1 MASRKLGI
9 RVFVAWIFCICFSI
23 GSAVAQSG
31 QADVEGIVSD
41 STGATVA
48 NAQVTLRNMD
58 SGDSRAVTTEADGRY
73 RFPTVPPGRY
83 SITVKAPSFSSQT
96 VNDLQIELGNHVE
109 QNVALKAG
117 DTSQVV
123 EVTGDVG
130 AVDTTAYD
138 VGGVI
143 SQTQMTT
150 LPIPNRQYLN
160 LALLLPGTT
169 QDATRT
175 FYNNVQSGGGQFYY
189 ANGFFLDGVSNQWS
203 EQGEPRQNIPEGAV
217 DQFKTYVASF
227 PAEFGWAMGGFTAV
241 VTKSGTNR
249 IHGEVFE
256 YFRNQA
262 FNGENRFQQAA
273 DVTQGTGKAPYT
285 RNQFGG
291 DIGGAILKDRTHYYA
306 AYERTQ
312 TTASYTLFVPP
323 ASAANYAPL
332 LGTFSQPSHDQ
343 MLTLR
348 LDHNLKTDQQLF
360 VRYAQE
366 WNLLTRQGCGG
377 STTYS
382 CYDGS
387 IPRHSIVVGHTWEP
401 TSHIVNEARFQ
412 YAISTYQLGPYGTT
426 IPKTPNDLLSPQFTN
441 AVGIGYRFPSF
452 SYGETYSAVGVESR
466 WELNDSL
473 SIQKGTHSFKMG
485 FDISY
490 IPYVDASAVNLK
502 GTFTF
507 GTDQPFNPAN
517 TSNLTNPSSFT
528 AALKPLIYYL
538 PSTQTSYFFQDT
550 WKLRPNLTANLGLRY
565 DREYGASFLDTLN
578 PANFT
583 PAIPFQGD
591 PRKRGDRNNFGPRIG
606 FTWDPNGKGQNVI
619 RAGYGVY
626 YNNIQTEQGEGEKL
640 NLYACNVTISNPKY
654 PDPYNGLS
662 PSTYCSTAPPTV
674 SFLSPGYSNPYSQQF
689 SAGYT
694 RQITTNLALIVD
706 GIYEHGLRNYKVIDL
721 NYPVNGVRPLPTWNQ
736 LQQHASTDQDKYKGL
751 FVRLDKRYS
760 GRFMYSVAYT
770 LSSGSDW
777 NPEVAIV
784 TYSNPKADFGPSGI
798 DRRHAIVASG
808 SVMLPWKIQLG
819 GIYTFRSAEPFS
831 VTTNYTSNVS
841 GKGADGNTYG
851 PVNFLNGD
859 SAATFV
865 PGTTRNQGNRGIS
878 YSAINAFRTQ
888 INNRPENN
896 KASYVPLSANLDGG
910 SIASTKY
917 NDFDLRISKSFFV
930 KEQRKLEIIGQ
941 AFNLFG
947 FTNYNA
953 IQTSGTSA
961 TLGQAT
967 NAGTVQQGE
976 VAARFTF

>member
-1 MASRKLGI
+1 MTI
-9 RVFVAWIFCICFSI
+9 RMLRLSVFVAWIFCLGFCS
-23 GSAVAQSG
+23 SAHAQSG
-31 QADVEGIVSD
+31 QADVEGIVADNS
-41 STGATVA
+41 GAVIA
-48 NAQVTLRNMD
+48 NAQVTLKNME
-58 SGDSRAVTTEADGRY
+58 SGDARVVTTPADGRY
-73 RFPTVPPGRY
+73 RFPTVAPGRY
-83 SITVKAPSFSSQT
+83 SVSAKAPSFAGET
-96 VNDLQIELGNHVE
+96 VSNLLIELGNHVE
-109 QNVALKAG
+109 QNITLKVG

-123 EVTGDVG
+123 EVTGVVS

-143 SQTQMTT
+143 SQDQMTT

-175 FYNNVQSGGGQFYY
+175 FYNNVQSGGGQYYY

-217 DQFKTYVASF
+217 DQFKTYVAEF

-241 VTKSGTNR
+241 VTKSGTNH

-262 FNGENRFQQAA
+262 FNAENSFQKAA

-291 DIGGAILKDRTHYYA
+291 DIGGAILKDRTHYYG

-312 TTASYTLFVPP
+312 TTASYTLF
-323 ASAANYAPL
+323 ASGQNAVNYAPL

-348 LDHNLKTDQQLF
+348 LDHNLTPTQQLF

-366 WNLLTRQGCGG
+366 WNLLTRQGCSG
-377 STTYS
+377 SSTYS
-382 CYDGS
+382 CYDGQ

-401 TSHIVNEARFQ
+401 TSQIVNEARFQ
-412 YAISTYQLGPYGTT
+412 YAYSSYQLGPYGTT
-426 IPKTPNDLLSPQFTN
+426 IPKTPNDLLSSQFTS
-441 AVGIGYRFPSF
+441 AIGIGYRFPSF
-452 SYGETYSAVGVESR
+452 SYGETYSAVGIETR

-502 GTFTF
+502 GTWTF
-507 GTDQPFNPAN
+507 SKDQPFNPSN
-517 TSNLTNPSSFT
+517 TAGLTNATTFT

-538 PSTQTSYFFQDT
+538 PSTQTSYFFQDS
-550 WKLRPNLTANLGLRY
+550 WKVRPNLTANLGMRY

-578 PANFT
+578 PANYS
-583 PAIPFQGD
+583 PAIPFQVPKGQ
-591 PRKRGDRNNFGPRIG
+591 RGDKNNFGPRIG
-606 FTWDPNGKGQNVI
+606 FSWDPFNKGTDVI

-640 NLYACNVTISNPKY
+640 NLYACSVTITKFVY
-654 PDPYNGLS
+654 PDPYGGLS
-662 PSTYCSTAPPTV
+662 PTNYCSTAPPSVT
-674 SFLSPGYSNPYSQQF
+674 LLAPGYSNPYSQQF
-689 SAGYT
+689 SVGYT
-694 RQITTNLALIVD
+694 RQLTRDMALIVD
-706 GIYEHGLRNYKVIDL
+706 GIYEHSLRNYKNVDL
-721 NYPVNGVRPLPTWNQ
+721 NYPVNYPASSVRPLTAWAQINQ
-736 LQQHASTDQDKYKGL
+736 HQSIDQDKYKAL

-760 GRFMYSVAYT
+760 GRYMFSVAYT
-770 LSSGSDW
+770 LASGSDW
-777 NPEVAIV
+777 NPEASVI
-784 TYSNPKADFGPSGI
+784 TYSNPKLDYGPSNI
-798 DRRHAIVASG
+798 DRRHALVTSG

-831 VTTNYTSNVS
+831 VTTTTTNANATAQFLAGTS
-841 GKGADGNTYG
+841 
-851 PVNFLNGD
+851 
-859 SAATFV
+859 
-865 PGTTRNQGNRGIS
+865 RNQGNRGL
-878 YSAINAFRTQ
+878 
-888 INNRPENN
+888 
-896 KASYVPLSANLDGG
+896 KLSSFGLAPV
-910 SIASTKY
+910 ASTKY
-917 NDFDLRISKSFFV
+917 NDFDLRASKAFFV

-947 FTNYNA
+947 FTNY
-953 IQTSGTSA
+953 TSFTSVA
-961 TLGQAT
+961 SSSTFGQAT
-967 NAGTVQQGE
+967 GAGTVQQGE